1 MGNVSFVTSNEISIA
16 FFMESTHSSK
26 VRSRAFSSSFNQE
39 LRNGVRSRQVPDT
52 CVVLPTN
59 KFKVIEFKALLNAS
73 DDCVVF
79 GRAHYSGV
87 LQTQRFGNWVSFGH
101 QAFIEVPGTWHS
113 TACSKAAVVIII
125 IVFITFIQGIIQL
138 CT

>member
-1 MGNVSFVTSNEISIA
+1 
-16 FFMESTHSSK
+16 
-26 VRSRAFSSSFNQE
+26 
-39 LRNGVRSRQVPDT
+39 LRDGVRSRQVPDT
-52 CVVLPTN
+52 CVVLLTY

-79 GRAHYSGV
+79 GRAHYPGF

-101 QAFIEVPGTWHS
+101 QAFIEIRGTRHS

-125 IVFITFIQGIIQL
+125 IIIIIIIDMDMSYTRVL
-138 CT
+138 HIKVAYRVPHK